1 MSARVLFERSKCSGA
16 NIQSRCSRIGYS
28 HDNHRPQS
36 GQCKAVRDFT
46 LPRWGSGPERSIIVM
61 DMFVCVC
68 VSVCLSVRLSVSIS
82 PEQQVQSSPHFVHVT
97 RGRGSVLLWRRCDT
111 LCTSGF
117 VDDVIFAHNGQE

>member
-28 HDNHRPQS
+28 HDNHRP
-36 GQCKAVRDFT
+36 GQCKAVRDFYSAPVGER
-46 LPRWGSGPERSIIVM
+46 PRAEYNCDGHV
-61 DMFVCVC
+61 FCVC